1 MGYKFLSAGIAV
13 CFAVSIATTLWG
25 LPVWIPASICG
36 LGLILTLLLVR
47 GIVLPMRRTAI
58 GMDLLAS
65 QDFGSRLV
73 TVSEPNADRMVRL
86 FNSMIERLHDE
97 RLRNMEQDNFLSLL
111 IDASPMGVAMLDF
124 DGRITMT
131 NRAFLKIMGLSSIE
145 MAQGKEIRNLDTPLT
160 AALIELP
167 QGENRVI
174 RHGGV
179 DMYRCWHLSVVQNG
193 FPRRFYLIESLTEE
207 IMKAERH
214 AYGKVIRTISH
225 EVNNTMAGVR
235 SLLQML
241 CDTATDPDER
251 DLMESCDARCSSMC
265 SFISGY
271 ADVVRLPDPVM
282 RDENL
287 NSVVTDMLPF
297 LRKLTDDTISIE
309 FIPAESPARVS
320 IDRSLIE
327 QVIVNIVKNAIEGI
341 AEKRSDKDSAKTSG
355 NISIKT
361 FADRSGTRLE
371 ITNDGAQIAEH
382 VATQLFNP
390 FFTTKPTGRGIGLT
404 LIAEILS
411 RHSARYTLAT
421 DPATHLTTFTISF

>member
-1 MGYKFLSAGIAV
+1 
-13 CFAVSIATTLWG
+13 
-25 LPVWIPASICG
+25 
-36 LGLILTLLLVR
+36 
-47 GIVLPMRRTAI
+47 MRRTAI

-86 FNSMIERLHDE
+86 FNTMIDRLHDE

-124 DGRITMT
+124 DGRISMT
-131 NRAFLKIMGLSSIE
+131 NSAFLKIMGLSSIE
-145 MAQGKEIRNLDTPLT
+145 MAQGKDIRELDTPLT
-160 AALIELP
+160 SALIELP
-167 QGENRVI
+167 QGDNRVI

-179 DMYRCWHLSVVQNG
+179 DMYRCWHLSVVQKG
-193 FPRRFYLIESLTEE
+193 FPRRFYLIESMTEE

-241 CDTATDPDER
+241 CDTASDPEER

-271 ADVVRLPDPVM
+271 ADVVRLPDPVI
-282 RDENL
+282 RQENL
-287 NSVVTDMLPF
+287 NSVVADMLPF

-309 FIPAESPARVS
+309 FIPAKSPAR
-320 IDRSLIE
+320 
-327 QVIVNIVKNAIEGI
+327 QA
-341 AEKRSDKDSAKTSG
+341 
-355 NISIKT
+355 
-361 FADRSGTRLE
+361 
-371 ITNDGAQIAEH
+371 
-382 VATQLFNP
+382 
-390 FFTTKPTGRGIGLT
+390 
-404 LIAEILS
+404 
-411 RHSARYTLAT
+411 
-421 DPATHLTTFTISF
+421 

>member
-287 NSVVTDMLPF
+287 NSFVIFTDRHCRQHHACQDDRLSHVPYHPSMPPNSAAACRGLPVP
-297 LRKLTDDTISIE
+297 DT
-309 FIPAESPARVS
+309 
-320 IDRSLIE
+320 L
-327 QVIVNIVKNAIEGI
+327 NN
-341 AEKRSDKDSAKTSG
+341 
-355 NISIKT
+355 
-361 FADRSGTRLE
+361 
-371 ITNDGAQIAEH
+371 H
-382 VATQLFNP
+382 
-390 FFTTKPTGRGIGLT
+390 
-404 LIAEILS
+404 
-411 RHSARYTLAT
+411 
-421 DPATHLTTFTISF
+421 

>member
-179 DMYRCWHLSVVQNG
+179 DMYRCWHLSVV
-193 FPRRFYLIESLTEE
+193 
-207 IMKAERH
+207 
-214 AYGKVIRTISH
+214 
-225 EVNNTMAGVR
+225 
-235 SLLQML
+235 
-241 CDTATDPDER
+241 
-251 DLMESCDARCSSMC
+251 
-265 SFISGY
+265 
-271 ADVVRLPDPVM
+271 
-282 RDENL
+282 
-287 NSVVTDMLPF
+287 
-297 LRKLTDDTISIE
+297 
-309 FIPAESPARVS
+309 
-320 IDRSLIE
+320 
-327 QVIVNIVKNAIEGI
+327 
-341 AEKRSDKDSAKTSG
+341 
-355 NISIKT
+355 
-361 FADRSGTRLE
+361 
-371 ITNDGAQIAEH
+371 
-382 VATQLFNP
+382 
-390 FFTTKPTGRGIGLT
+390 
-404 LIAEILS
+404 
-411 RHSARYTLAT
+411 
-421 DPATHLTTFTISF
+421 